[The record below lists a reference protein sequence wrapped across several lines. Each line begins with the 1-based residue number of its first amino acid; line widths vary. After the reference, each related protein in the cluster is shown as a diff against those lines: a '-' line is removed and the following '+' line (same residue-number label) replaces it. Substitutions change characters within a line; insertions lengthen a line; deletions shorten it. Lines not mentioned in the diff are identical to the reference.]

1 MAVGDVD
8 VIIVNNPTA
17 ATIQSNLATL
27 RATAGANGKYFMVSL
42 NGSIIL
48 AAITEA

>member
-1 MAVGDVD
+1 MAVGDVSVV
-8 VIIVNNPTA
+8 VINNPTA

-27 RATAGANGKYFMVSL
+27 RATAGANGKYFMVEL
-42 NGSIIL
+42 NGSIVL